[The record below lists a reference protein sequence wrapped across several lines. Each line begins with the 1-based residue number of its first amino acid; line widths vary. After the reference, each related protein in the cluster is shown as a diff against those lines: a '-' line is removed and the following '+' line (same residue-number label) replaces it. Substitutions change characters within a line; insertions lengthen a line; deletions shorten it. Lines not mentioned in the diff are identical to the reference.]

1 MGWYQRRVH
10 GDTCPLVRYSSTAEM
25 EQILVVVLGVIA
37 AISAAPVAHHDGV
50 AFHHVAVA
58 PVFYTLPRITY
69 DINTVPQVIAPP
81 RVHLPVAVEAHVE
94 DVPAVEDVA
103 AVEEASPVEA
113 APEAVAEVVEVVE
126 DAAVMEA
133 VTEAPVEEVAAVE
146 ETVEE
151 EAAVEATV
159 EDAPAEEAVAEEEV
173 APLVP
178 VLPHITYDLNTVPQ
192 VVAPPRDPLVF
203 RALFSPLAVPTV
215 IRHVLP
221 HYPVLPSAHL
231 VLAPSA

>member
-1 MGWYQRRVH
+1 MG
-10 GDTCPLVRYSSTAEM
+10 
-25 EQILVVVLGVIA
+25 
-37 AISAAPVAHHDGV
+37 
-50 AFHHVAVA
+50 
-58 PVFYTLPRITY
+58 
-69 DINTVPQVIAPP
+69 
-81 RVHLPVAVEAHVE
+81 E

-113 APEAVAEVVEVVE
+113 AP
-126 DAAVMEA
+126 
-133 VTEAPVEEVAAVE
+133 E

-192 VVAPPRDPLVF
+192 VVAPPRDPLVY
-203 RALFSPLAVPTV
+203 RALYSPLAVPTV

>member
-94 DVPAVEDVA
+94 DAA

-133 VTEAPVEEVAAVE
+133 VTEAP
-146 ETVEE
+146 VEE

-192 VVAPPRDPLVF
+192 VVAPPRDPLVY
-203 RALFSPLAVPTV
+203 RALYSPLAVPTV

-221 HYPVLPSAHL
+221 
-231 VLAPSA
+231 

>member
-25 EQILVVVLGVIA
+25 DQILVVVLGVIA

-94 DVPAVEDVA
+94 DAAVVEDVPAVEDVA

-133 VTEAPVEEVAAVE
+133 VTEAP
-146 ETVEE
+146 VEE

-192 VVAPPRDPLVF
+192 VVAPPRDPLVY
-203 RALFSPLAVPTV
+203 RALYSPLAVPTV

>member
-94 DVPAVEDVA
+94 DAAVVEDVPAVEDVP
-103 AVEEASPVEA
+103 PVE
-113 APEAVAEVVEVVE
+113 
-126 DAAVMEA
+126 D
-133 VTEAPVEEVAAVE
+133 VAAVE

-192 VVAPPRDPLVF
+192 VVAPPRDPLVY
-203 RALFSPLAVPTV
+203 RALYSPLAVPAV

-231 VLAPSA
+231 VFGTICLN